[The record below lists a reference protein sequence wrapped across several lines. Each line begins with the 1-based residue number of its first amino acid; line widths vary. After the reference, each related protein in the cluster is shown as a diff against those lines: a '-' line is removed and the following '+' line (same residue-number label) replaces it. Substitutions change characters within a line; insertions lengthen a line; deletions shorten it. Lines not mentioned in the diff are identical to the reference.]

1 MAFCAI
7 LFLIMFYSQIVLTRG
22 IPLDLH
28 LPAEKEAN
36 VAGMTCEDLNLELQ
50 KGIDSLN
57 SGKIYSPDEVAAELF
72 KD

>member
-1 MAFCAI
+1 M
-7 LFLIMFYSQIVLTRG
+7 TRG
-22 IPLDLH
+22 ISLDLH

-50 KGIDSLN
+50 KGIDSLS